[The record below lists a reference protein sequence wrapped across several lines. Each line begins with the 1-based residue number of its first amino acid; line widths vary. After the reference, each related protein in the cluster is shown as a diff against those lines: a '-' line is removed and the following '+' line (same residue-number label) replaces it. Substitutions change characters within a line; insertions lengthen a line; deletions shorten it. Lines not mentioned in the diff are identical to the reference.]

1 MKFDQKK
8 NNFFYDA
15 LFLLVEWIKW
25 MLFLKSLCASLF
37 FACFVIRGHVWKN
50 IMAAKICAIDD
61 RILTFLQ
68 LYKSH
73 KKYYDVL
80 GVIIALIKKSF
91 TWIMLPYSTN
101 EREEEEK
108 KTFFFTVLDKIKNIK
123 SDIMMAEWKHYS
135 YC

>member
-1 MKFDQKK
+1 
-8 NNFFYDA
+8 
-15 LFLLVEWIKW
+15 
-25 MLFLKSLCASLF
+25 
-37 FACFVIRGHVWKN
+37 
-50 IMAAKICAIDD
+50 MAAKICAIDD

-108 KTFFFTVLDKIKNIK
+108 KTFFFTVLDKMKNIK